1 MPTVTYSLDRPY
13 SYNKGGVA
21 RPALL
26 VTVTYATTTPAYEG
40 YLDSGADVTIMPE
53 SIGTLAGVD
62 LDATPSQTFSS
73 PGGTGVG
80 RPCQVE
86 LNVLGRAITTEVWFV
101 GNAPVLLGLDIFANF
116 DFGFETPVPSPATTT
131 PPTPG
136 HPAGRTLAEPV

>member
-1 MPTVTYSLDRPY
+1 MPTVSYSHDRPY
-13 SYNKGGVA
+13 SFNKGGVA
-21 RPALL
+21 RPALF

-53 SIGTLAGVD
+53 SIAKLAGVD
-62 LDATPSQTFSS
+62 LAAIPSQTFTS
-73 PGGTGVG
+73 PGGAGTG

-101 GNAPVLLGLDIFANF
+101 DEAPVLLGLDVFANF

-131 PPTPG
+131 SPNPG
-136 HPAGRTLAEPV
+136 HGAGRTLAEPV